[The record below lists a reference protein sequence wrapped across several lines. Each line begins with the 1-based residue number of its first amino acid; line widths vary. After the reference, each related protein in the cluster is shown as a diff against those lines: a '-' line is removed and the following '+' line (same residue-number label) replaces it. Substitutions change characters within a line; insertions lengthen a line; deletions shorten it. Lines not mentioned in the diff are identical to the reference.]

1 MNLYAHKFQ
10 FTFAEAAMTRII
22 PKEAGAFFLQG
33 SRDAGIL
40 LVHGY
45 TGAPAEMRMLG
56 NYLQAKG
63 GYTVLGVCL
72 AGHCATVEALE
83 QTTWQDWYK
92 AVEDGV
98 KKLHQHCRHIYIA
111 GQSMGGLLAIK
122 AASGFP
128 LTDYSEGLL
137 IKGNR
142 EDPAE
147 KRAKTCSV
155 EKLILLATPV
165 FLQDWRVPFV
175 KLLRYFIPRLYTGQH
190 SYNVPEEYMQGYTE
204 MPTKPVPSLLELI
217 ELCKK
222 EYLGKIKIP
231 TLIVQGNADHTVKP
245 ESATYIYEHLKRVP
259 DKQKEL
265 LWLPKARHVVT
276 LDDARETV
284 YEKCL
289 EFIEKQF

>member
-1 MNLYAHKFQ
+1 MNGQIH
-10 FTFAEAAMTRII
+10 RNV
-22 PKEAGAFFLQG
+22 GAFFLQG
-33 SRDAGIL
+33 SRDAGVL

-56 NYLQAKG
+56 NYLQEKG

-72 AGHCATVEALE
+72 AGHCVTVEALE
-83 QTTWQDWYK
+83 QTTWPDWYE
-92 AVEDGV
+92 AVEEGV
-98 KKLHQHCRHIYIA
+98 KELHRHCCHIYIA

-122 AASGFP
+122 AAAEFSAKIPFEP
-128 LTDYSEGLL
+128 LSMQGNGETAIEKATNDY
-137 IKGNR
+137 
-142 EDPAE
+142 
-147 KRAKTCSV
+147 SV

-175 KLLRYFIPRLYTGQH
+175 KLLRYFIPRLRTGQH
-190 SYNVPEEYMQGYTE
+190 SYSVPEEYMQGYTE

-217 ELCKK
+217 ELCKE
-222 EYLGKIKIP
+222 EYLGKIRIP

-245 ESATYIYEHLKRVP
+245 QSATYIYQQLKRVP
-259 DKQKEL
+259 DKQKEIF
-265 LWLPKARHVVT
+265 WLPEARHVVT

-289 EFIEKQF
+289 EFFEKQY

>member
-1 MNLYAHKFQ
+1 
-10 FTFAEAAMTRII
+10 MTRII

-111 GQSMGGLLAIK
+111 GQSMGGLLAI
-122 AASGFP
+122 
-128 LTDYSEGLL
+128 
-137 IKGNR
+137 
-142 EDPAE
+142 
-147 KRAKTCSV
+147 
-155 EKLILLATPV
+155 
-165 FLQDWRVPFV
+165 
-175 KLLRYFIPRLYTGQH
+175 LLRYFIPRLYTGQH

-265 LWLPKARHVVT
+265 LWLPEARHVVT